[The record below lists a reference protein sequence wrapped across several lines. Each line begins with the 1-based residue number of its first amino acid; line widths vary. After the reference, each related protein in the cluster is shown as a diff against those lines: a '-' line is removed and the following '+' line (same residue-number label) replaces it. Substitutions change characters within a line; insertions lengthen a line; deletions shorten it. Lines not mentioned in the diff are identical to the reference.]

1 MGYYIGIDMGTSSVK
16 LVLTDETG
24 TVISEASREYSLL
37 QPSPGWK
44 EIEAETWWEA
54 AASGMFDLLDG
65 QDRNAVRAIGIT
77 GQMHSLVLLDEEGV
91 PVRPVLMWND
101 TRTKDMIPA
110 LKEQILRSSV
120 PYIAGIISTGSPA
133 ANLHWVK
140 VTEPENFSRVRTFLI
155 GPDYLVY
162 RFTGVYGTDY
172 CEAST
177 SSLYDLYKKDWSEEM
192 LEIVGAERQICPPV
206 RGSAQIVGCVRKD
219 VAEQFGL
226 SSDVK
231 VIAGTGDNPA
241 ASLPTGCLTGGY
253 PVLSLGTS
261 GVLMYPR
268 KEPDFHVKGKNILFS
283 FDGEQIFTLTQGAVQ
298 SCGSGYSWLVRDILQ
313 IAKFGEADRGI
324 SLSDL
329 GHNSLLFYPHL
340 AGDKTIY
347 QDPTIRGAFLGLG
360 TETSRKDM
368 IQAYMEGI
376 AFAVR
381 QLAEEMGIMKSPSEV
396 SGSNSEEFCLRT
408 IGGGSKSD
416 VWMQILADVL
426 GIPILRMEGNP
437 GAGYGM
443 AMLAGYAAGE
453 IPAGRIIYSPAESDD
468 GSSGTL
474 FCPDTRRSLLYEA
487 GYRRYLRI
495 HDALKEIG

>member
-110 LKEQILRSSV
+110 LREQILKSSV

-133 ANLHWVK
+133 ANLRWVR

-192 LEIVGAERQICPPV
+192 LEIVGADRQICPPV
-206 RGSAQIVGCVRKD
+206 RGSAQIAGCVRKD
-219 VAEQFGL
+219 VAERFGL

-268 KEPDFHVKGKNILFS
+268 KEPDFQAKGKNILFS
-283 FDGEQIFTLTQGAVQ
+283 FDGKQIFTLTQGAVQ

-313 IAKFGEADRGI
+313 IANFGEADKGI

-340 AGDKTIY
+340 VGDKTIY

-381 QLAEEMGIMKSPSEV
+381 QLAEQMGIMKNPSETD
-396 SGSNSEEFCLRT
+396 GSNPEGICLRT

-416 VWMQILADVL
+416 VWMQIMADVL

-443 AMLAGYAAGE
+443 AMLAGYAVGE
-453 IPAGRIIYSPAESDD
+453 IPFDRIIYSPAESDD
-468 GSSGTL
+468 GSSGTV
-474 FCPDTRRSLLYEA
+474 FCPDARRSLLYEA